1 MFKVKKKLN
10 PMQNLPGFLTSNE
23 TPNCLESDRDDYIL
37 PAEFHQQ
44 KEMWLQVKGP
54 FTPRKITIKI
64 TFTILASKSDH
75 DTILIPA
82 VLLSTALMTQDL

>member
-10 PMQNLPGFLTSNE
+10 PMKNLRGFLTSNE

-44 KEMWLQVKGP
+44 KEM
-54 FTPRKITIKI
+54 
-64 TFTILASKSDH
+64 
-75 DTILIPA
+75 
-82 VLLSTALMTQDL
+82 